1 MNQAQHNTIVNF
13 IWSIADDVLRDVYTR
28 GKYRDIILPFTVL
41 RRLDA
46 ILEPTKD
53 KVLEMHEKLNAM
65 KIDNQAP
72 QLRKVSGYV
81 FYNTSKYTFKKLLN
95 EPGNIR
101 QNLEIYL
108 DGFSSDVQDII
119 SKFKL
124 RNQLETM
131 EEGNITF
138 PLIEK
143 FCSST
148 INLSPKPITDAAGKI
163 VIEGLTNLGMGYVFE
178 ELIRKFNEEN
188 NEEAGEHFT
197 PREIIK
203 LMTHLIFDPIKGKI
217 KDGTYLIYDP
227 ACGSGGM
234 LTEAEH
240 FALEINPK
248 ATFHLYG
255 QEVNPET
262 FAICKADMLIKENDP
277 EKIAYG
283 STLSNDGFST
293 LQFDFM
299 LSNPP
304 YGKSWKVDEDAIVS
318 ERAKKG
324 KAEIKDFR
332 FKVGLPVI
340 SDGQLLFLMNMVSK
354 MKTNS
359 ELGSR
364 VASVHN
370 SSALFSGEAGTGES
384 EIRKYLLKNDLIEC
398 VIALPTDIFYNTGLP
413 TFIIVLSNKKSATR
427 KGKVQLINANS
438 PKFYSELQKSLG
450 SKKNIMMPEHI
461 NKISEYF
468 LNETQDEFSKFFSND
483 EFEYYKVPI
492 DSPLR
497 DEEGNIIY
505 KKGKPEADKT
515 LRDYEKIPTGQ
526 NIEAFFSENILPLK
540 PDAWIDYENIKLGY
554 EIQFSRLMFVYNSTP
569 SYSKLKDELILLDKE
584 INELINSQSNFD
596 HLIKSYPATKNANT
610 DWIEEIPN
618 HWKVIKNRELF
629 EERIERGG
637 AASELLS
644 VTQDRG
650 IIKQVDD
657 GKKDNSNEDKSKY
670 KRVEIGDIVY
680 NKMRMWQGA
689 VGHSAYSGI
698 VSPAY
703 VVLKP
708 IAKINTKFFYYLFK
722 TPNYIA
728 QSRKYSYG
736 LCDDMNSLRYED
748 FRNMTSICPDY
759 DEQCEIAE
767 TLEERFI
774 KLDELL
780 IKKAKLIE
788 TLKSAFLGKVD
799 IRKTVEILDKR

>member
-1 MNQAQHNTIVNF
+1 M
-13 IWSIADDVLRDVYTR
+13 
-28 GKYRDIILPFTVL
+28 
-41 RRLDA
+41 
-46 ILEPTKD
+46 
-53 KVLEMHEKLNAM
+53 M
-65 KIDNQAP
+65 
-72 QLRKVSGYV
+72 
-81 FYNTSKYTFKKLLN
+81 
-95 EPGNIR
+95 
-101 QNLEIYL
+101 
-108 DGFSSDVQDII
+108 GFQ
-119 SKFKL
+119 
-124 RNQLETM
+124 
-131 EEGNITF
+131 
-138 PLIEK
+138 
-143 FCSST
+143 
-148 INLSPKPITDAAGKI
+148 
-163 VIEGLTNLGMGYVFE
+163 
-178 ELIRKFNEEN
+178 
-188 NEEAGEHFT
+188 
-197 PREIIK
+197 
-203 LMTHLIFDPIKGKI
+203 
-217 KDGTYLIYDP
+217 
-227 ACGSGGM
+227 
-234 LTEAEH
+234 
-240 FALEINPK
+240 
-248 ATFHLYG
+248 
-255 QEVNPET
+255 
-262 FAICKADMLIKENDP
+262 
-277 EKIAYG
+277 
-283 STLSNDGFST
+283 T

-304 YGKSWKVDEDAIVS
+304 YGKTWKVDEDAIVS

-569 SYSKLKDELILLDKE
+569 SYSKLKDELILLDRE

-799 IRKTVEILDKR
+799 IRKTVEILDKK